1 MFTVLDYRMA
11 SKRSVV
17 EEGNTPGKPV
27 NKRQT
32 KKVASRKT
40 LFPDESSII
49 PSRGVEWTDKE
60 CAALTSY
67 ICLYW
72 TEAHKDKWPTFKKP
86 KFWEDCAEEVNK
98 TCNSSR

>member
-32 KKVASRKT
+32 KK
-40 LFPDESSII
+40 
-49 PSRGVEWTDKE
+49 
-60 CAALTSY
+60 
-67 ICLYW
+67 
-72 TEAHKDKWPTFKKP
+72 
-86 KFWEDCAEEVNK
+86 
-98 TCNSSR
+98 